1 MIAATAVRKRELDG
15 GQRLN
20 KVFMV
25 AAVAFFPAFH
35 SAKAEVIISPR
46 VSYYFDN
53 SNLRV
58 SDLSSNIKPDP
69 VVDQARTRRLQ
80 QEFGDDALLV
90 TQDEGSGRLADQVT
104 FPMFGGAITVGD
116 DRDRFTLNAM
126 YGTGKGRIDTVFTS
140 SQRLSVG
147 DIEVLD
153 VAVIRANDRIS
164 TDKYDVEFTWQRRL
178 DEKFAVFAGARYE
191 RLETGGPVLV
201 RTTATNNIDAF
212 FADLDGVNAPT
223 ANIDAK
229 PFPQR
234 LDTRSTLE
242 TFSLRAGVTAFVPV
256 NQSLIAFF
264 NGMAH
269 VSYQPDY
276 TVHDTLFGR
285 NDEVIGTNMLTNNGE
300 ISAGPDIAVG
310 AQFLVTDNI
319 SIDVRYR
326 AILFFPLSGD
336 FSFSDARVNH
346 GVNMGVSFRL

>member
-1 MIAATAVRKRELDG
+1 MGKRKLNG

-20 KVFMV
+20 KVFLV
-25 AAVAFFPAFH
+25 AAVALFPAIQ

-58 SDLSSNIKPDP
+58 SDLSGNIKPDP
-69 VVDQARTRRLQ
+69 VIDLARTLRLQ
-80 QEFGDDALLV
+80 EEFGDDASLV
-90 TQDEGSGRLADQVT
+90 TRTEGSGQLANQVT

-116 DRDRFTLNAM
+116 DRDRFTFNAM
-126 YGTGKGRIDTVFTS
+126 YGTGKGKIDSVFTA
-140 SQRLSVG
+140 SQRLTVG
-147 DIEVLD
+147 DVEFLD
-153 VAVIRANDRIS
+153 VGVIRANDRIS

-178 DEKFAVFAGARYE
+178 NEKFAVFAGVRYE
-191 RLETGGPVLV
+191 RLETGGPVFV

-212 FADLDGVNAPT
+212 FAELDGVDAPT

-234 LDTRSTLE
+234 LNTKSTLE

-264 NGMAH
+264 NGMVH
-269 VSYQPDY
+269 VSHQPDY
-276 TVHDTLFGR
+276 TVTDTLFGM
-285 NDEVIGTNMLTNNGE
+285 NDEVIGTNDFTNNGE
-300 ISAGPDIAVG
+300 ISVGPDIAVG
-310 AQFLVTDNI
+310 AQFLVTDNV